1 MTQVDFVPFA
11 EMVDFLEQV
20 CQRGESGTLFLGTKS
35 CQSAQL
41 AIRQGTIFLASYQGK
56 RGMEALR
63 LLAGLQECRFRFQ
76 QGILAPT
83 ADDLPDAR
91 TILTLLRGGRSV
103 GPPPARDNAVDVI
116 VPGLEQQKIVEECLA
131 EYVGPVAGCIVE
143 EHFQQ
148 GRELSIIIK
157 LLAAEIPTI
166 QEAREFA
173 GKVRSRLAK

>member
-1 MTQVDFVPFA
+1 M
-11 EMVDFLEQV
+11 MVDFLEQI
-20 CQRGESGTLFLGTKS
+20 CHRGDSGTLFLGTKS

-41 AIRQGTIFLASYQGK
+41 AIRQGKISLSSYQGK
-56 RGMEALR
+56 RGVEALR

-83 ADDLPDAR
+83 ADDLPDVS
-91 TILTLLRGGRSV
+91 TILTMLRGDRKV
-103 GPPPARDNAVDVI
+103 DPLPERDNAVDAI
-116 VPGLEQQKIVEECLA
+116 IPGLEQQKILEECLA

-143 EHFQQ
+143 EHFQKS
-148 GRELSIIIK
+148 GDLSIIIK

-173 GKVRSRLAK
+173 AKVRSRLAK